1 MDNKLDFSA
10 VFSIIKEHR
19 QNAYR
24 RINEELVTMYYEI
37 GEFLSKKIESEKWGS
52 KIIDTLSKSIVSRYP
67 TIKGFNRVGLYR
79 MVRFYETYRD
89 NVIVSPLVTQLSWE
103 DNLLILWGT
112 KLMKETAFFLFHYF
126 LYKSKNKNAIIFI
139 RMMLPIRIILN
150 FTY

>member
-1 MDNKLDFSA
+1 MIQF
-10 VFSIIKEHR
+10 I
-19 QNAYR
+19 
-24 RINEELVTMYYEI
+24 
-37 GEFLSKKIESEKWGS
+37 
-52 KIIDTLSKSIVSRYP
+52 
-67 TIKGFNRVGLYR
+67 FN
-79 MVRFYETYRD
+79 TYRD

-112 KLMKETAFFLFHYF
+112 KPMKETAFFLFRYF